1 MKEKIMTEQAQVQE
15 QIAKTLSI
23 SAVVKETGIVNIYV
37 DSSQFDVVEVDVANS
52 SVTVGDEI
60 VGPDHDTANDILTIV
75 LKPGFGKFQLFM
87 NRFLGKLE
95 VKNESGK
102 PYDTSLSGSIV
113 TYVEAVSDP
122 VPVKAP
128 VGKSSKSGC
137 KSVNMRDLL

>member
-1 MKEKIMTEQAQVQE
+1 MTEQTQIQE
-15 QIAKTLSI
+15 QAIKTLSI
-23 SAVVKETGIVNIYV
+23 AAVMKETGITNIYV
-37 DSSQFDVVEVDVANS
+37 DSSQYDVVEVDAANT
-52 SVTVGDEI
+52 SVTIGDEI
-60 VGPDHDTANDILTIV
+60 VGPDHDTANDTLTIV
-75 LKPGFGKFQLFM
+75 LMPGFNKFQIFL

-128 VGKSSKSGC
+128 VGKSSKTGC
-137 KSVNMRDLL
+137 KSASMRDLL

>member
-1 MKEKIMTEQAQVQE
+1 MTEQTQTQE
-15 QIAKTLSI
+15 QAAKVLSI
-23 SAVVKETGIVNIYV
+23 AAVMAETGHINIYV

-60 VGPDHDTANDILTIV
+60 IGPDHDTTNDTLTIV
-75 LKPGFGKFQLFM
+75 LKPGFGKFQIFL

-102 PYDTSLSGSIV
+102 PYDTSMSGSIV